1 MNFNDKKTRRIISI
15 VVLVVIVAMVAT
27 MIIPYKPERMQK
39 IRWRE
44 EDAGE

>member
-27 MIIPYKPERMQK
+27 RIIPYMM
-39 IRWRE
+39 
-44 EDAGE
+44 A